1 MLYMYDLFSISSLI
15 FIIIENLIKTEILI
29 FVYFLEY
36 LLLFLEDIFDDKR
49 E

>member
-1 MLYMYDLFSISSLI
+1 MLYMCDLFSISSLI

-36 LLLFLEDIFDDKR
+36 LLLFLEDSFDDKS